1 MSLTSGLSA
10 SENRSSNP
18 VQGPRPDYVAAAM
31 EDEVGPS
38 VMMGTFPVI
47 PKLFGGSSSSTVVHE
62 LASLVSQPEP
72 NVSSVLGLE
81 ANLALVD
88 SPMNTE
94 SALVVGAGSDPS
106 DTLVASDFSPSVSSL
121 VSGPFSHKLF
131 TGLRSRNGLD
141 FVSISEGE
149 GVSSVG
155 FPRE

>member
-10 SENRSSNP
+10 LENQSSRP

-72 NVSSVLGLE
+72 
-81 ANLALVD
+81 
-88 SPMNTE
+88 
-94 SALVVGAGSDPS
+94 
-106 DTLVASDFSPSVSSL
+106 
-121 VSGPFSHKLF
+121 
-131 TGLRSRNGLD
+131 
-141 FVSISEGE
+141 
-149 GVSSVG
+149 
-155 FPRE
+155 